1 MTTICIIPARGGSR
15 RIPGKNWR
23 DFHGK
28 PIIQYSIET
37 ATRSGL
43 FDQVVVSTDHEKI
56 AEASHRAG
64 AVVVWRPAA
73 LADDRVGTQ
82 EVASCTLAMYRTTLK
97 YACCIYPTA
106 PMMTTMDLNQGLTL
120 LKNNQGRADYAMS
133 VGTEPLRDAGQ
144 WYWGTAEAWLD
155 RRKLIGTRTIMMPI
169 PENRV
174 CDINTEGDWM
184 AAEIMY
190 KKNLCAD
197 GSIV

>member
-37 ATRSGL
+37 AIRSGL
-43 FDQVVVSTDHEKI
+43 FDHVVVSTDHEKI
-56 AEASHRAG
+56 AEISHRAG

-73 LADDRVGTQ
+73 LAEDQVGTQ

-97 YACCIYPTA
+97 HACCIYPTA
-106 PMMTTMDLNQGLTL
+106 PMMTPSDLDIGRTI
-120 LKNNQGRADYAMS
+120 LKNNEGRADFAMS

-144 WYWGTAEAWLD
+144 WYWGTAEAFLN
-155 RRKLIGTRTIMMPI
+155 RRKLITHRTIMMPI
-169 PENRV
+169 PETRV
-174 CDINTEGDWM
+174 CDINTEQDWQSAENM
-184 AAEIMY
+184 YAAL
-190 KKNLCAD
+190 KRKND
-197 GSIV
+197 D